1 MEALR
6 PRAENCTVRPG
17 VTPLRAILVV
27 PDDALNHDL
36 LAALAQFP
44 EIELIRQLTSYPA
57 PNDLLRIIRAHSPE
71 CVFLSAEDFTQFTT
85 LAALIDKRMPG
96 LPVVALAR
104 EAILLEMLP
113 KLMHL
118 GVRQLLTSPVAH
130 DKLAETIAAIARQI
144 TLNPPP
150 VPRLGDLYA
159 FFPAKPGVGAST
171 IAVSTSCALAEE
183 LHVGTLLLDCD
194 LMAGCTKFL
203 LKLGNS
209 SSIVNALE
217 HADALDV
224 DLWAQMIG
232 KWDGLDVLHAG
243 ELDPPA
249 SLTSA
254 SLEVLLG
261 FARSQ
266 YDTICADLASSLDPF
281 TVQVMREARRIFL
294 VTTPELVPLHM
305 TADRLGHMKELGLVD
320 KVSLLLNRK
329 NLPHR
334 GASDTE
340 IEKIVGLPFALE
352 FSNDYP
358 GVQSAM
364 LEGVPVS
371 HQSSLGKSIMALAQ
385 SLAPAIARHDV
396 PPPHKRKFLEFF
408 HVPTERD
415 HEIVWKD

>member
-1 MEALR
+1 
-6 PRAENCTVRPG
+6 V
-17 VTPLRAILVV
+17 
-27 PDDALNHDL
+27 
-36 LAALAQFP
+36 
-44 EIELIRQLTSYPA
+44 TSYPA
-57 PNDLLRIIRAHSPE
+57 PNDLLRIIRAHGPE
-71 CVFLSAEDFTQFTT
+71 CVFLSAEDFAQFAT
-85 LAALIDKRMPG
+85 LAALIDQRLPG

-104 EAILLEMLP
+104 EAILLELVP

-130 DKLAETIAAIARQI
+130 DKLAETVAAIARQI
-144 TLNPPP
+144 AQNPPP

-209 SSIVNALE
+209 SSIVNALA
-217 HADALDV
+217 HTDALDP

-266 YDTICADLASSLDPF
+266 YDTICADLASSLDSF

-305 TADRLGHMKELGLVD
+305 MAARLGHMKELGLAD

-334 GASDTE
+334 GTSDAE

-371 HQSSLGKSIMALAQ
+371 HQSSLGKSILTLAR

-408 HVPTERD
+408 HVPAERD

>member
-1 MEALR
+1 LR
-6 PRAENCTVRPG
+6 V
-17 VTPLRAILVV
+17 ILVV
-27 PDDALNHDL
+27 PDPALNDDL
-36 LAALAQFP
+36 LKALAGFP
-44 EIELIRQLTSYPA
+44 EIEIVRKVTPYPA
-57 PNDLLRIIRAHSPE
+57 PNDLLRMIRAHSPE
-71 CVFLSAEDFTQFTT
+71 CAFISAEDFEQFKA
-85 LAALIDKRMPG
+85 LAATIDQRMPG
-96 LPVVALAR
+96 LPVIAVVH
-104 EAILLEMLP
+104 EAVLLELIP

-130 DKLAETIAAIARQI
+130 DKLAETIAAVAQQLA
-144 TLNPPP
+144 LNPAP
-150 VPRLGDLYA
+150 VPRLGALYA

-171 IAVSTSCALAEE
+171 IAVSTSCALADE
-183 LHVGTLLLDCD
+183 LHVGALLLDCD

-217 HADALDV
+217 HADALDG

-243 ELDPPA
+243 ELDPP
-249 SLTSA
+249 STLTSA

-266 YDTICADLASSLDPF
+266 YDTMCADLASSLDPF

-305 TADRLGHMKELGLVD
+305 TADRLRHMKELGLVD
-320 KVSLLLNRK
+320 KVSLVLNRK
-329 NLPHR
+329 NLPRH
-334 GASDTE
+334 GVTDAE
-340 IEKIVGLPFALE
+340 IAQLAGVPIAYE
-352 FSNDYP
+352 FSNDYA

-364 LEGVPVS
+364 LDGVPIA
-371 HQSSLGKSIMALAQ
+371 HESSLGKTIMVLAQ

-408 HVPTERD
+408 RVPTGRD
-415 HEIVWKD
+415 HETVWQG